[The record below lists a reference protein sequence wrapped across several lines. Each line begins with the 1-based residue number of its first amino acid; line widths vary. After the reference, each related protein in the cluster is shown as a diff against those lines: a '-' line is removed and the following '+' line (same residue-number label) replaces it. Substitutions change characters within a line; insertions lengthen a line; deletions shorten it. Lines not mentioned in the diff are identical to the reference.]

1 MRLAVQSPSFRAVDL
16 MRRELLPISESMKQ
30 ELERAFQQVASP
42 DGRYIA
48 GVFRRDGG
56 VLTSGE
62 TRHVNLRR
70 GSELFPRSIRGT
82 LDEGLVY
89 LTDKES
95 WGLPIE
101 LRWQDAKHLVISAP
115 FGDVHETHWQDVSI
129 HYEALLPWVKL
140 PWVKE

>member
-1 MRLAVQSPSFRAVDL
+1 MWIEETLGQA
-16 MRRELLPISESMKQ
+16 
-30 ELERAFQQVASP
+30 ASP

-82 LDEGLVY
+82 LDDGLVY

-95 WGLPIE
+95 RGLPIE
-101 LRWQDAKHLVISAP
+101 LRWQDGKHLVLRVP

-129 HYEALLPWVKL
+129 RYEALLPWVKL